1 MTQQSTRPAEVSP
14 APPVLE
20 FSTLLIDAKAAIARH
35 RGTWR
40 EVVARLSNPQVHATK
55 KACPL
60 IKLATFGEKKNA
72 KGALRHDENV
82 QGVYGVE
89 GDYDGKL
96 VPIAEAAAR
105 LAAAGVEAFL
115 YTSPS
120 HTPERPRWRVLAPL
134 SCAHMPSERWRL
146 VSLLN
151 GALGGILSKESWTLS
166 QVYYFG
172 RVKGAAYEYQLVPGA
187 CLDLLD
193 LAGTIAPIDKDVR
206 AEPVNA
212 PPVPD
217 PGPADDVDPL
227 DVMPEDTI
235 AELRDALRH
244 VDADDY
250 HTWIR
255 MGQALKRLGDPGLE
269 LWREY
274 SARGASFNEEE
285 IDSRWESFEGART
298 GYAAVFAEAQRRGWQ
313 NPRKTKPTAPAEGN
327 VVPFG
332 VFCADIEPP
341 RYVWHRVLQYGCLY
355 GLTAKWGHGKT
366 AVMLTVAL
374 HAATGR
380 ALGGHQVERCR
391 VLYLCGENPA
401 DVKLRAIAIA
411 QHFAISADE
420 LNAQVYFTRRPFAID
435 VDEDRER
442 FIEDAQASGSFG
454 LVIIDTGPAHSAAEE
469 ENDNREMHRL
479 AMAMRD
485 LMEPLGMPATVAL
498 MHPTKEAAKDSLQ
511 PRGGGAF
518 SGSIDGE
525 LCAWQVDGL
534 VEVFHRTKFRGPG
547 FEPMLFKLQQHEL
560 PGVVD
565 NFGCAVSTVV
575 AVETED
581 RPVRQPTGKWRLATW
596 RAVHDLTAIG
606 EEWVAVEA
614 VVAKVLEGV
623 AHDPATGK
631 RDTRK
636 QHVVR
641 ALNELADGFLV
652 IDSNRVRV
660 AP

>member
-1 MTQQSTRPAEVSP
+1 MNTQQSTRPAEVNP
-14 APPVLE
+14 TPPVLE
-20 FSTLLIDAKAAIARH
+20 FSTMSLDAKAAIRRH
-35 RGTWR
+35 RGTWPD
-40 EVVARLSNPQVHATK
+40 VVTRLSDPQVHPNK

-60 IKLATFGEKKNA
+60 IKLATFGEKQNA

-82 QGVYGVE
+82 QGVHGIE
-89 GDYDGKL
+89 GDYDGESIP
-96 VPIAEAAAR
+96 VAEAAAR
-105 LAAAGVEAFL
+105 LTAAGIEAFI
-115 YTSPS
+115 YTSAR

-134 SCAHMPSERWRL
+134 SCVHVPSARWRL

-151 GALGGILSKESWTLS
+151 GALGGILNQESWTLS

-172 RVKGAAYEYQLVPGA
+172 RVEGAPYEYRHVPGS

-193 LAGTIAPIDKDVR
+193 LAGAIEPIDKNGK
-206 AEPVNA
+206 AELGNSPTVAAPVST
-212 PPVPD
+212 D
-217 PGPADDVDPL
+217 DADLL
-227 DVMPEDTI
+227 DAVPEDTI
-235 AELRDALRH
+235 HELRDALRH
-244 VDADDY
+244 VDADGY
-250 HTWIR
+250 HTWVR
-255 MGQALKRLGDPGLE
+255 MGQALKRLGDTGLE

-274 SARGASFNEEE
+274 SARGATFNEEE

-313 NPRKTKPTAPAEGN
+313 NPRKKPPAPGKTN

-411 QHFAISADE
+411 QHFGISAEE
-420 LNAQVYFTRRPFAID
+420 LNSQVYFTLRPFAID
-435 VDEDRER
+435 VDKDRER
-442 FIEDAQASGSFG
+442 FIEDAGASGPFG

-485 LMEPLGMPATVAL
+485 LMGPLGMPATVAL

-547 FEPMLFKLQQHEL
+547 FEPMLFKLQTHEL

-565 NFGCAVSTVV
+565 NFGCTVSTVV

-581 RPVRQPTGKWRLATW
+581 RPARQPTGKWRIATW

-614 VVAKVLEGV
+614 VVTKVLEGV
-623 AHDPATGK
+623 AHDATTGK

-660 AP
+660 AS